1 MKKKTAK
8 KAKVTYNFNKD
19 SFLGSST
26 FEILNIN
33 KKYPNLDEVAFSVD
47 FLIWREGFRKEAI
60 GYARGYAKARAIA
73 FKLYLVTMIA
83 FLVTSLFLMFIV
95 TSSQNDIKKFES
107 QNLKINEPIQLYNIG
122 TGSNLPVL
130 K

>member
-1 MKKKTAK
+1 MKKKKEVKAK
-8 KAKVTYNFNKD
+8 KYNFNKD

-26 FEILNIN
+26 LEILNIN

-60 GYARGYAKARAIA
+60 SYARGYNEAKSIA
-73 FKLYLVTMIA
+73 LRLMVVMA
-83 FLVTSLFLMFIV
+83 LSFLVTSLFFGLV
-95 TSSQNDIKKFES
+95 AKKYQNDIKDFES
-107 QNLKINEPIQLYNIG
+107 QNIKLEEPIQLYNVG
-122 TGSNLPVL
+122 VGSNIPCF